1 MVIKNIFNTCLPYI
15 SVLNSVYLSYVYF
28 EAFML
33 DRYNE
38 GMTDNFNLP
47 FYTTPFIMLILIQI
61 NSIKNLF
68 NEKKYQ
74 KTTFYILSL
83 ISILFCSLFIFSF
96 GLLIYKIL
104 IKNNL
109 SSLFFTSF
117 SIFFEIINIV
127 ISVGRAK
134 RNRTYKVL
142 GVYLVWAFIIML
154 GFSVSGFFAEHLG
167 YKKLDES
174 NVKIIFTG
182 IFYHLLSASFLF
194 YSYLPRWPGCN
205 SVRFRL

>member
-15 SVLNSVYLSYVYF
+15 SVLNSVYLSYIYM

-33 DRYNE
+33 DRYNK
-38 GMTDNFNLP
+38 GMIDNFNLP
-47 FYTTPFIMLILIQI
+47 FYTTPFIMLVLIQI
-61 NSIKNLF
+61 NSIENLF
-68 NEKKYQ
+68 NEKKHQ

-117 SIFFEIINIV
+117 SIFFEIISIV

-182 IFYHLLSASFLF
+182 IFYHLLNASFLF

>member
-1 MVIKNIFNTCLPYI
+1 MVIKNVFNTCLPYI
-15 SVLNSVYLSYVYF
+15 SVLNSVYLSYIYF

-33 DRYNE
+33 DSYNE

-47 FYTTPFIMLILIQI
+47 FYTTPFIMMVLIQI

-68 NEKKYQ
+68 NKKKYQ
-74 KTTFYILSL
+74 KITFYILSI
-83 ISILFCSLFIFSF
+83 ISILFCGIFIFSF

-104 IKNNL
+104 VKNSL
-109 SSLFFTSF
+109 SSLFFTSL
-117 SIFFEIINIV
+117 SIFFEIISIV
-127 ISVGRAK
+127 IAVGRAK

-182 IFYHLLSASFLF
+182 IFYHLLNACFLF
-194 YSYLPRWPGCN
+194 YSILPKNMAQWN
-205 SVRFRL
+205 SR